1 VLRSLF
7 EYHLPPEA
15 IAQDPILPRDAARLL
30 DTRTMSNR
38 TFADLPALLR
48 EGDLVVV
55 NNTRVR
61 SARLFGIKETGGEVE
76 VLLLD
81 KSLGEWTALI
91 RPARRIRTGQVL
103 TFGEDSATVT
113 SDPADGV
120 VSLKFE
126 GDGEEV
132 AARQGHVPLPPYI
145 HGSLADP
152 ERYQTVYAG
161 PIGSAAAPTAG
172 LHMTANVLASLA
184 ARGISVVETELRVGL
199 DTFRPISTEEIEDHA
214 MHTEWRIVSAATVQ
228 AIRQTKARGG
238 RVVAVGTTVVRT
250 LESAV
255 VDQELVEV
263 DGPTDIYIRPGHQF
277 QVVDCLVT
285 NFHVPGSTLL
295 VMISAM
301 LPEWKQAYS
310 YALEQGYRFLS
321 FGDAMFI
328 ELST

>member
-1 VLRSLF
+1 MRRSLF

-30 DTRTMSNR
+30 DTRTMSDR
-38 TFADLPALLR
+38 TFTDLPDLLR

-61 SARLFGIKETGGEVE
+61 AARLFGTKDSGGEVE

-81 KSLGEWTALI
+81 QNLGEWTALI
-91 RPARRIRTGQVL
+91 RPSRRIRTGQVL
-103 TFGEDSATVT
+103 TFGQDSVTVM
-113 SDPADGV
+113 SDPVEGV
-120 VSLKFE
+120 VTLRFE

-145 HGSLADP
+145 HGSLLDP
-152 ERYQTVYAG
+152 GLYQTVYAG
-161 PIGSAAAPTAG
+161 PVGSAAAPTAG
-172 LHMTANVLASLA
+172 LHMTANVLAELV
-184 ARGISVVETELRVGL
+184 ARGISVAETELRVGL
-199 DTFRPISTEEIEDHA
+199 DTFRPISADEIEDHP
-214 MHTEWRIVSAATVQ
+214 MHTEWRTVPAATAE
-228 AIRQTKARGG
+228 AIRATKARGG

-255 VDQELVEV
+255 VDHEVVAV
-263 DGPTDIYIRPGHQF
+263 DGPTDIYIKPGYEF

-285 NFHVPGSTLL
+285 YFHVPGSTLL

-328 ELST
+328 EISP